1 VPKPKNKTFDFGAI
15 REASAALGEKDRSSE
30 ARQEA
35 ERGERVL
42 VSIDSISRRPLD
54 TRSIHEQHAVSL
66 ADSIGALGLLEP
78 VVVDRRLRLLAGG
91 HRLRALQLLQEQQPD
106 VYAQWFATGVPVRMM
121 DFDAEEDPDQALAV
135 EVAENEQRRDYTREE
150 VRNLAERLRAL
161 GYRDSV
167 GRPKKGEKAL
177 APALSAIVRKNIR
190 TVERLLSDAS
200 APSEAPSGELRAM
213 QGVLRALARHRKG
226 LPEDLR
232 GAADDLVQKIGKRM
246 SQAP

>member
-1 VPKPKNKTFDFGAI
+1 VPKNKTINFGAI
-15 REASAALGEKDRSSE
+15 RAASTALGEKDRSSE

-54 TRSIHEQHAVSL
+54 TRSIHEQHAASL
-66 ADSIGALGLLEP
+66 ADSIAALGLLEP

-150 VRNLAERLRAL
+150 VRQLAERLRAL

-200 APSEAPSGELRAM
+200 PSEPPSSEFRAM
-213 QGVLRALARHRKG
+213 QGVLRALARYRKE

-232 GAADDLVQKIGKRM
+232 GVADDLVQKIGKRM
-246 SQAP
+246 SEES